1 MMDKAVGGYGLGRGR
16 RNPRELR
23 VGDALD
29 FWKVADLRE
38 NKRVLL
44 AAQMKLP
51 GKAWL
56 EFSIEDDRLIQ
67 TAHYYPNGLW
77 GRLYW
82 YVTNPFHNLVFQ
94 DLSEKIVEHA
104 KQTG

>member
-1 MMDKAVGGYGLGRGR
+1 M
-16 RNPRELR
+16 R

-44 AAQMKLP
+44 VAQMKLP

-56 EFSIEDDRLIQ
+56 EFSIEDGRLIQ

-94 DLSEKIVEHA
+94 DLAEKIVEHA

>member
-1 MMDKAVGGYGLGRGR
+1 MSRGR
-16 RNPRELR
+16 RNPEELR

-29 FWKVADLRE
+29 FWKVADLKE

-44 AAQMKLP
+44 LAQMKLP

-56 EFSIEDDRLIQ
+56 EFTIDRDQLIQ

-82 YVTNPFHNLVFQ
+82 YATNPFHNLVFQ
-94 DLSEKIVEHA
+94 DLAEKIVEQA
-104 KQTG
+104 RQGG

>member
-1 MMDKAVGGYGLGRGR
+1 MWFIEGYGLGRWT

-44 AAQMKLP
+44 AAQMKLS

-56 EFSIEDDRLIQ
+56 EFSIEGNRLIQ

-82 YVTNPFHNLVFQ
+82 YATNPFHNLVLQ
-94 DLSEKIVEHA
+94 NLAEKIVEQARHII
-104 KQTG
+104 